1 VTLNIKTIDSI
12 PLRLQQSKDQ
22 YIPDYVE
29 VRGEVY
35 FPVKEFEKLNKQ
47 LQKEDKPVF
56 ANPRNTAAGSIR
68 QLDPAVT
75 ASRRLAFTAWDL
87 EADFGQH
94 TMEEEWR
101 FLEALGFKAVPESKC
116 FASLEAVEKHWNFLQ
131 DKRGT
136 FPFWVDGMVVRVN
149 GNDIFQKLGV
159 VGKTPRGLVAW
170 KFPAQ
175 EATTKI
181 KEIEWTVGRTGAL
194 TPVALVEP
202 TWIGGTTVQHA
213 SLHNLDE
220 IERLDV
226 REGDTVILYKAGD
239 IIPKIKEVITQ
250 LRPQT
255 AQKTNPPEACPV
267 CGADVKRL
275 EGEVA
280 LYCTNPK
287 CFVQDREAI
296 LHAVRAFEM
305 DGIGPSTISALLE
318 NGLIIHPADLFKLQV
333 GNVLNLERF
342 ADISARKLIDEIQA
356 HKDISLSKFI
366 LALGI
371 RNVGEQTAVDL
382 ANHFRSLTSIMN
394 ASLEILVEVEG
405 IGSVVAQSVREYF
418 EQEHHQTMIQ
428 TYLKN
433 GITILPPP
441 SSTIATKVTGKTFV
455 VTGTLPTLG
464 RDEAKELIRASGGK
478 VAGSVSKKTDF
489 VVVGDNPGSKYQT
502 AQELGI
508 PTLSEEE
515 FLAMISK

>member
-1 VTLNIKTIDSI
+1 M
-12 PLRLQQSKDQ
+12 
-22 YIPDYVE
+22 
-29 VRGEVY
+29 
-35 FPVKEFEKLNKQ
+35 
-47 LQKEDKPVF
+47 
-56 ANPRNTAAGSIR
+56 
-68 QLDPAVT
+68 
-75 ASRRLAFTAWDL
+75 AFVAWDL
-87 EADFGQH
+87 EADFGQR
-94 TMEEEWR
+94 TIEEEWKL
-101 FLEALGFKAVPESKC
+101 LEALGFKAAPESKRLD
-116 FASLEAVEKHWNFLQ
+116 SLEAVKTHWNFLQ
-131 DKRGT
+131 DKRQS

-149 GNDIFQKLGV
+149 ENEIFQKLGV

-194 TPVALVEP
+194 TPVAVVEP

-239 IIPKIKEVITQ
+239 IIPKIKEVIIK

-255 AQKTNPPEACPV
+255 AQKIKPPTICPV
-267 CGADVKRL
+267 CGCDVKRL

-280 LYCTNPK
+280 LYCTNTK

-318 NGLIIHPADLFKLQV
+318 NGLISSPADLFILQV
-333 GNVLNLERF
+333 GDVLSLERF
-342 ADISARKLIDEIQA
+342 ADISARKLIEEIQT
-356 HKDISLSKFI
+356 HKEISLSKFI

-371 RNVGEQTAVDL
+371 RNVGEQTAIDL
-382 ANHFRSLTSIMN
+382 ANHFRTLASVMN
-394 ASLEILVEVEG
+394 ASLEMLMEVEG
-405 IGSVVAQSVREYF
+405 IGDIVARSVREYV
-418 EQEHHQTMIQ
+418 EYEHHQTLIRA
-428 TYLKN
+428 YIEN

-441 SSTIATKVTGKTFV
+441 SSNTVTTLSGKTFV
-455 VTGTLPTLG
+455 VTGTLSTLG
-464 RDEAKELIRASGGK
+464 RDQAKELIRAHGGM

-489 VVVGDNPGSKYQT
+489 VVVGENPGSKYET
-502 AQELGI
+502 AKELGV
-508 PTLSEEE
+508 PTLSERE
-515 FLAMISK
+515 FLAMIST